1 MEGTSELVDKVN
13 LLDEDDDDD
22 DLVELEDFQLRWG
35 LKRGRQNEGRL
46 QLFGLSLRPF
56 QLRVMMIS
64 SIANARSAEM
74 NI

>member
-1 MEGTSELVDKVN
+1 MECTSELVDKVN
-13 LLDEDDDDD
+13 LLDEDEDDD

-35 LKRGRQNEGRL
+35 IKRGRQNKGRL

-64 SIANARSAEM
+64 PIANARSAEM